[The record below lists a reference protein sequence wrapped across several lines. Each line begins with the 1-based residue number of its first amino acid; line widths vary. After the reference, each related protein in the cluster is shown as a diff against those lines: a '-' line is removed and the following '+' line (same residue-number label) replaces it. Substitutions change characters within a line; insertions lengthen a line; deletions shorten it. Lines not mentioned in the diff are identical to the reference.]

1 MLNVKSRSRLRLTAI
16 FLSGLAVTAV
26 TLAALERVT
35 EAGASTR
42 PAAARMRAAP
52 PTLTPTQVHA
62 LFLDG
67 RYAEAYGRYAALAD
81 AGDPVAASMALAMVL
96 HGPAV
101 FGSDWS
107 ATSGQWQRWSALARQ
122 LAGQREASIVAH
134 DRAE

>member
-1 MLNVKSRSRLRLTAI
+1 MKSRSRLRLTAI

-26 TLAALERVT
+26 TLAVLERVT
-35 EAGASTR
+35 EAGASPR
-42 PAAARMRAAP
+42 PTAARIGEAP
-52 PTLTPTQVHA
+52 PPLTPTQAHA

-81 AGDPVAASMALAMVL
+81 AGDSVAASMALTLVV

-107 ATSGQWQRWSALARQ
+107 ATSDQWQRWSALAQQ
-122 LAGQREASIVAH
+122 LAGQRVASIVAH